1 MAEKAPI
8 RLSKAARELNVGIS
22 TLVDFLAEKGIEV
35 DARPN
40 TKIDSEAYQLLQ
52 NEYAPDMAKKQK
64 SEELSQNKVVRETI
78 SLENQ
83 TEEKQSKKAD
93 QDEIL
98 IKNVGAFEEQPKAKS
113 VDPEPKKIV
122 EEKETAKEPA
132 KSAIIRNQIA
142 SNGAKT
148 RWNRAKHSS
157 RR

>member
-1 MAEKAPI
+1 M
-8 RLSKAARELNVGIS
+8 
-22 TLVDFLAEKGIEV
+22 
-35 DARPN
+35 
-40 TKIDSEAYQLLQ
+40 
-52 NEYAPDMAKKQK
+52 
-64 SEELSQNKVVRETI
+64 VRETI

-132 KSAIIRNQIA
+132 KSADGGPTVVGKIDLSTIKSNQSIA
-142 SNGAKT
+142 PPST
-148 RWNRAKHSS
+148 EI
-157 RR
+157 